1 MKLYDFIKMTEA
13 DYDTYD
19 VVYDN
24 GVTVCFIDE
33 EDEAMD
39 NYYKFCA
46 DIMKKVEMEKQNGDV
61 LIVNWTKLVKDN
73 MEKFRAFTKEHW
85 YENRQYKNSEDNFI
99 YAWINEI
106 HAYMAGYVSE
116 DFYGILV
123 DFVETLEA

>member
-13 DYDTYD
+13 DYDTCD

-33 EDEAMD
+33 DDEVRD
-39 NYYKFCA
+39 SYYKFCA
-46 DIMKKVEMEKQNGDV
+46 DIMKKVEVEKQNGDI

-73 MEKFRAFTKEHW
+73 MEKFRAFSMRHW
-85 YENRQYKNSEDNFI
+85 AFEYEDEDDFI
-99 YAWINEI
+99 YEWIGEI

-116 DFYGILV
+116 DFYEILV
-123 DFVETLEA
+123 EFVETLEA